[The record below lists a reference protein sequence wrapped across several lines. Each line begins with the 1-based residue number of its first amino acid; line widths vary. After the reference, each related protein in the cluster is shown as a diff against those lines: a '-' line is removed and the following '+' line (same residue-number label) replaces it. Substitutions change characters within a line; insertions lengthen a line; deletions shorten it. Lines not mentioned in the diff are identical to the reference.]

1 MVDKTSLD
9 KIKLELERAYQS
21 QAEGNEGRARVCARR
36 AAGWAI
42 EAILGDEGRVLESSN
57 AYKHIQY
64 YASLPGHDQKVY
76 HVLHHLTVRLAKDSL
91 EEDAYYPI
99 TDVDLVAE
107 AHWLVEE
114 LMQTSLTIK
123 KQP

>member
-1 MVDKTSLD
+1 MVDKSSLE
-9 KIKLELERAYQS
+9 KIKMELERAYQP
-21 QAEGNEGRARVCARR
+21 QQEGNEGRARVCARR

-42 EAILGDEGRVLESSN
+42 EASLGEEGKVLDRSN

-64 YASLPGHDQKVY
+64 YASLPGHNQKVY
-76 HVLHHLTVRLAKDSL
+76 QVLHHLTVRLAKDSP

-99 TDVDLVAE
+99 EDVDLVAE

-114 LMQTSLTIK
+114 LLNVSISLK
-123 KQP
+123 